1 MSLARD
7 MNLEFCIF
15 SFVILWPLHWCDQSP
30 VVPIDHDDKVNSE
43 ATGMHT
49 QQQEIFWVR
58 RVDLVAASYIGLSCL
73 LSLLNLIFI
82 YESYQ
87 LSQGQS
93 WWPTRHEDGDV

>member
-1 MSLARD
+1 MSLAWD
-7 MNLEFCIF
+7 INLEFCIS
-15 SFVILWPLHWCDQSP
+15 SFVTLWPLCNQLP

-49 QQQEIFWVR
+49 QQQEIFLVW
-58 RVDLVAASYIGLSCL
+58 RVDLIAASYIGLSCL

-93 WWPTRHEDGDV
+93 WQPTWHEDGDV